1 MRHEQYNRRSGYSS
15 DHASSTIADDLH
27 RDDRQTPPPV
37 DSRPA
42 RAKFGW
48 QTAVAI
54 GVVIILALCAA
65 ATLSK
70 QFRHQIEI
78 SIVRQRNPYTQL
90 YFTDP
95 KALPAHLKVNKN
107 NVFEFTIENNEG
119 REFSYT
125 YTVTLADSR
134 SHAVA
139 SKATTTISD
148 GQRTTRQVAVQPKD
162 LNSTYL
168 ITVTLQGAN
177 QSIHFYA
184 TTTS

>member
-15 DHASSTIADDLH
+15 DHAAHTIADYPY
-27 RDDRQTPPPV
+27 RDDRQIPPPM
-37 DSRPA
+37 DNRPHH
-42 RAKFGW
+42 AKFGW
-48 QTAVAI
+48 PTAIAI
-54 GVVIILALCAA
+54 GVVIILVFCAA
-65 ATLSK
+65 AALSK

-90 YFTDP
+90 YFADP
-95 KALPAHLKVNKN
+95 KALPGHLQINKN

-139 SKATTTISD
+139 NKATTTISD

-162 LNSTYL
+162 LNSKYQ
-168 ITVTLQGAN
+168 ITITLQGTN